1 MRIGS
6 IKAILLI
13 SLVVSACSGSV
24 DQTGETEPF
33 DKTTDSEI
41 NKKTITTVV
50 KTTDDSSYD
59 QSSNIEEESAEPNE
73 SVSYFKNFSSSFSN
87 EVSSIDRNHPFQT
100 LDSFCTPYLPVK
112 EELVPATVEV
122 KKGDSLAKIASK
134 NDLTL
139 SEILEINQIDDPNL
153 IFVGQKIRVGEE
165 LQIGLGPQ
173 ATGRGITEK
182 SISIVN
188 IKTPKD
194 ELQTFGFENFDGDTS
209 EIFSTFI
216 KILNEECGGFHG
228 RKIELEEITTFPLEA
243 FDIDT
248 STLGTIAC
256 LNATKDI
263 PSVIVVDISQF
274 SGPLEDCVVNEQKTA
289 LITTKVSSNRN
300 VISSDNRLLIDSFSS
315 EQALSLMLLLAEEQ
329 GLLTDKSIAVVAD
342 DSLGNYESVI
352 TGLVEP
358 LRELNYKAEFHLINC
373 EGGIFCNT
381 GIDRVIDSFL
391 ENPPDVVFPTL
402 NPFSLPE
409 LLTQMI
415 SNGVQKPQIIQSA
428 FNHQD
433 DEQSTNHIFNYGGRQ
448 ASEYYD
454 GTIIFSYPYVENQ
467 RIFEGQFSPFEEMCI
482 EEYLRVSDLDQHLVE
497 PRRSKMVLKIC
508 SITRY
513 IARTLFDAGV
523 NPSRRKIHET
533 LSTLGPVESPG
544 FSFGSFTLEKQT
556 RPSKI
561 QHMEYKFPCSISKEA
576 EGNNYSGCIL
586 PVAPPKNISTN

>member
-13 SLVVSACSGSV
+13 SLVVSACSGSI

-50 KTTDDSSYD
+50 KTTDDSPYD
-59 QSSNIEEESAEPNE
+59 QSSNIEEESAEPTE

-182 SISIVN
+182 SVSIVN
-188 IKTPKD
+188 IKTSKD
-194 ELQTFGFENFDGDTS
+194 ELKTFGFENFDGDTS

-454 GTIIFSYPYVENQ
+454 GTIIFSHPYVENQ

-482 EEYLRVSDLDQHLVE
+482 EEYSRVSDLDQHLVE

>member
-87 EVSSIDRNHPFQT
+87 EISSIDRNHPFQT

-182 SISIVN
+182 SVSIVN
-188 IKTPKD
+188 IKTSKD
-194 ELQTFGFENFDGDTS
+194 ELKTFGFENFDGDTS

-300 VISSDNRLLIDSFSS
+300 VTSSDNRLLIDSFSS

-454 GTIIFSYPYVENQ
+454 GTIIFSHPYVENQ

-482 EEYLRVSDLDQHLVE
+482 EEYSRVSDLDQHLVE

-523 NPSRRKIHET
+523 NPSRRKVHET

-561 QHMEYKFPCSISKEA
+561 QHMEYEFPCTISKEA

>member
-59 QSSNIEEESAEPNE
+59 QSSNIEEESAEPTE

-182 SISIVN
+182 SVSIVN
-188 IKTPKD
+188 IKTSKD
-194 ELQTFGFENFDGDTS
+194 ELKTFGFENFDGDTS

-300 VISSDNRLLIDSFSS
+300 VTSSDNRLLIDSFSS

>member
-87 EVSSIDRNHPFQT
+87 EISSIDRNHPFQT

-300 VISSDNRLLIDSFSS
+300 VTSSDNRLLIDSFSS

-454 GTIIFSYPYVENQ
+454 GTIIFSHPYVENQ

-482 EEYLRVSDLDQHLVE
+482 EEYSRVSDLDQHLVE

>member
-87 EVSSIDRNHPFQT
+87 EISSIDRNHPFQT
-100 LDSFCTPYLPVK
+100 LDSFCTPYSPVK

-300 VISSDNRLLIDSFSS
+300 VTSSDNRLLIDSFSS

-454 GTIIFSYPYVENQ
+454 GTIIFSHPYVENQ

-482 EEYLRVSDLDQHLVE
+482 EEYSRVSDLDQHLVE

>member
-1 MRIGS
+1 
-6 IKAILLI
+6 
-13 SLVVSACSGSV
+13 
-24 DQTGETEPF
+24 
-33 DKTTDSEI
+33 
-41 NKKTITTVV
+41 
-50 KTTDDSSYD
+50 
-59 QSSNIEEESAEPNE
+59 
-73 SVSYFKNFSSSFSN
+73 
-87 EVSSIDRNHPFQT
+87 
-100 LDSFCTPYLPVK
+100 
-112 EELVPATVEV
+112 
-122 KKGDSLAKIASK
+122 
-134 NDLTL
+134 
-139 SEILEINQIDDPNL
+139 
-153 IFVGQKIRVGEE
+153 
-165 LQIGLGPQ
+165 
-173 ATGRGITEK
+173 
-182 SISIVN
+182 
-188 IKTPKD
+188 
-194 ELQTFGFENFDGDTS
+194 
-209 EIFSTFI
+209 
-216 KILNEECGGFHG
+216 CGGFHG

-300 VISSDNRLLIDSFSS
+300 VTSSDNRLLIDSFSS

-561 QHMEYKFPCSISKEA
+561 QHMEYEFPCTISKEA